1 LTNRSKMRAI
11 EKVYKGAKVERPNAV
26 FVVAKKNGQRS
37 SNGKSKG
44 GAKVKLVDKRL
55 KADTRAMKA
64 IEKRSK
70 KGGKKK
76 SKGGRR

>member
-1 LTNRSKMRAI
+1 MRAI

-26 FVVAKKNGQRS
+26 FVVAKKNGKRS

-44 GAKVKLVDKRL
+44 GAKVKMVDARL
-55 KADTRAMKA
+55 KADTRSLKA
-64 IEKRSK
+64 IEKKQKK
-70 KGGKKK
+70 KGGKK